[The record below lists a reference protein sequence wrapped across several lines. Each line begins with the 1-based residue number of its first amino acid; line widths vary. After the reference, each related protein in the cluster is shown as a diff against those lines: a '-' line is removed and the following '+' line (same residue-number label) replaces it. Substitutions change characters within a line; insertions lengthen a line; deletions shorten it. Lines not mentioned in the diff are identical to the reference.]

1 MASSTNSLVD
11 VDALLASRSVTMIR
25 DGTDAGDGSALALHL
40 TRTILNHKTKH
51 SAASS
56 PLSRPSTIEPS
67 QVLILTTRTRTDY
80 GLPDDI
86 NGGVNYDGDKE
97 SNAALIQPH
106 VYPHISRDVHTSLSS
121 CKAIDP
127 YSLHYP
133 GKTHHGLFM
142 NNKTGD
148 SDITSSAT
156 IGGSDNAYTDE
167 GWYKGN
173 NKKASPAITSMLR
186 LIAPHFK
193 PHTRSNKDHQP
204 YPRVLVIEC
213 LHSLSFCFAI
223 DSPAFIRTLTSAPF
237 NLSVIVSAPIGCGID
252 KDISNLCS
260 IADNVIELSDL
271 RTGVAVDIDGLITV
285 YKRNGQWSLA
295 GSKKSTRYKITT
307 NSFNI
312 LQQQQ
317 S

>member
-1 MASSTNSLVD
+1 MTSGTNSLVD
-11 VDALLASRSVTMIR
+11 VDALLASRSVTVIR

-40 TRTILNHKTKH
+40 TRTILTHKTRR
-51 SAASS
+51 SATSS
-56 PLSRPSTIEPS
+56 PLSRASTIEPG
-67 QVLILTTRTRTDY
+67 QVLILSTRTRTDY
-80 GLPDDI
+80 GLPDGSD
-86 NGGVNYDGDKE
+86 GTNYDGDKG
-97 SNAALIQPH
+97 SNAAVIHPH

-133 GKTHHGLFM
+133 GSSHHSLFM

-148 SDITSSAT
+148 SDDTTTKTTGSS
-156 IGGSDNAYTDE
+156 GNAYTADE
-167 GWYKGN
+167 GRWKANN
-173 NKKASPAITSMLR
+173 NKKASAITSMLR
-186 LIAPHFK
+186 LISPYFK
-193 PHTRSNKDHQP
+193 PHTRSNKHPQP
-204 YPRVLVIEC
+204 HPRVLVIEC
-213 LHSLSFCFAI
+213 LHSLSFCFAV
-223 DSPAFIRTLTSAPF
+223 DPPAFIRTLTSAPF

-260 IADNVIELSDL
+260 IAENVIELSDL
-271 RTGVAVDIDGLITV
+271 RTGVAIDIDGLITV
-285 YKRNGQWSLA
+285 CKRNGQWSLA

-307 NSFNI
+307 TSFNI